1 MKLLK
6 HLVEVA
12 EELARLMW
20 ILAVAQMARAVDGNA
35 EVAVALGVEIVE
47 DGAVVCARN
56 AEGLLR
62 EEAAV
67 GERGHCV
74 AVLLQNLAERRVL
87 MLRSHDHNVVVVLGG
102 GADKRDA
109 AYVDF
114 LYDVGF

>member
-1 MKLLK
+1 ML
-6 HLVEVA
+6 E
-12 EELARLMW
+12 
-20 ILAVAQMARAVDGNA
+20 DGNA

-74 AVLLQNLAERRVL
+74 AVLLQNLAERGIACFFIIKSPVL
-87 MLRSHDHNVVVVLGG
+87 CMKNPYKTTAVINICSIFVRKSKEIWRIHT
-102 GADKRDA
+102 
-109 AYVDF
+109 
-114 LYDVGF
+114 

>member
-1 MKLLK
+1 ML
-6 HLVEVA
+6 E
-12 EELARLMW
+12 
-20 ILAVAQMARAVDGNA
+20 DGNA

-74 AVLLQNLAERRVL
+74 AVLFQNLAERGIACFFIIKSPVL
-87 MLRSHDHNVVVVLGG
+87 CMKN
-102 GADKRDA
+102 
-109 AYVDF
+109 
-114 LYDVGF
+114 LYKTTAVINICSIFVRKSKEIWRIHT

>member
-1 MKLLK
+1 ML
-6 HLVEVA
+6 E
-12 EELARLMW
+12 
-20 ILAVAQMARAVDGNA
+20 DGNA

-74 AVLLQNLAERRVL
+74 AVLLQNLAERGIACFFIIKSPVL
-87 MLRSHDHNVVVVLGG
+87 CMKN
-102 GADKRDA
+102 
-109 AYVDF
+109 
-114 LYDVGF
+114 LYKTTAVINICSIFVRKSKEIWRIHT

>member
-1 MKLLK
+1 MATFAKIKMMSEDVNSLLLTGK
-6 HLVEVA
+6 FKA
-12 EELARLMW
+12 NGQLAR
-20 ILAVAQMARAVDGNA
+20 
-35 EVAVALGVEIVE
+35 VE
-47 DGAVVCARN
+47 DGAIVCARN

-87 MLRSHDHNVVVVLGG
+87 MLRRHDYHVVVVLGG